1 MVKNMQKNLFYGP
14 LMDMLDMNDPLI
26 VLADTIQ
33 WSKIEKELSKYYNNQ
48 NGGRPNKPIR
58 LMVGLLLLKQLKN
71 LSDEKVVEEWKQNLY
86 MQYFCGLTDY
96 TPSLPCHPTE
106 LVKFR
111 NRIGK
116 DGFEYIFKHS
126 IELHNGQDIKEKQVI
141 VDTTVQ
147 ESNLTYP
154 TDGKLAIKIIN
165 HLHKIAKKEKIRLRR
180 SYIKEI
186 KQHRINLRFFRHP
199 KKIKKAKGSMKRLRT
214 IAKTILRDIDRK
226 FGELNINDLNSKAMQ
241 LHNKYA
247 QSFYF
252 YMRILLQEKHTKNKI
267 YSLHE
272 IDAYAVNKGKDNKG
286 YEYGTK
292 ASIVTTKNSG
302 IIVGVSAHK
311 KNEHD
316 SKTLQSA
323 LENTISNIG
332 NKIINEAICDR
343 GYRGKKE
350 VVINDSIISIS
361 IPGNRL
367 KSDTEK
373 QIKIKQE
380 KFKRRAAIE
389 PVIGHL
395 KSDYKMARNYLKGFI
410 GDQIN
415 LLLAATAFNL
425 KKWMR
430 IYFFALFSKDLCLFK
445 ETTGKLKQYYEQ
457 LIVLV
462 QIKIYI
468 VLSRKEI

>member
-1 MVKNMQKNLFYGP
+1 
-14 LMDMLDMNDPLI
+14 
-26 VLADTIQ
+26 
-33 WSKIEKELSKYYNNQ
+33 
-48 NGGRPNKPIR
+48 
-58 LMVGLLLLKQLKN
+58 
-71 LSDEKVVEEWKQNLY
+71 
-86 MQYFCGLTDY
+86 MQYFCGLTNY

-165 HLHKIAKKEKIRLRR
+165 HFHKIAKKEKIRLRR

-199 KKIKKAKGSMKRLRT
+199 KKIKKAKCSMKRLRT

-226 FGELNINDLNSKAMQ
+226 FGKLNINDLNSKAMQ

-247 QSFYF
+247 NSFYL
-252 YMRILLQEKHTKNKI
+252 YMRILLQEKHAKNKI

-272 IDAYAVNKGKDNKG
+272 IDAYAVNKGKDNKS

-323 LENTISNIG
+323 LENSISNIG
-332 NKIINEAICDR
+332 NRVIKEAICDR

-350 VVINDSIISIS
+350 V
-361 IPGNRL
+361 
-367 KSDTEK
+367 TT
-373 QIKIKQE
+373 
-380 KFKRRAAIE
+380 
-389 PVIGHL
+389 
-395 KSDYKMARNYLKGFI
+395 YLP
-410 GDQIN
+410 
-415 LLLAATAFNL
+415 A
-425 KKWMR
+425 
-430 IYFFALFSKDLCLFK
+430 
-445 ETTGKLKQYYEQ
+445 Q
-457 LIVLV
+457 LYL
-462 QIKIYI
+462 
-468 VLSRKEI
+468 

>member
-1 MVKNMQKNLFYGP
+1 MVKIMQKNLFYGS
-14 LMDMLDMNDPLI
+14 LMDMLDSNDPLV
-26 VLADTIQ
+26 VLANTIQ
-33 WSKIEKELSKYYNNQ
+33 WSKFENEFLKYYKNKNS
-48 NGGRPNKPIR
+48 GRPNKPIR

-71 LSDEKVVEEWKQNLY
+71 LSDERVVEEFKQNLY
-86 MQYFCGLTDY
+86 MQYFCGFTDY
-96 TPSLPCHPTE
+96 IPALPCHPTE

-126 IELHNGQDIKEKQVI
+126 IELHDDKNINEEQVI

-165 HLHKIAKKEKIRLRR
+165 HLHKIAKKENVKLRR

-186 KQHRINLRFFRHP
+186 KLHRINLRFFRHP
-199 KKIKKAKGSMKRLRT
+199 KKIKKAKGSIKRLRT
-214 IAKTILRDIDRK
+214 IAKILIRDIDRK
-226 FGELNINDLNSKAMQ
+226 FGEPNINNLNSQAMQ
-241 LHNKYA
+241 LHNRYA
-247 QSFYF
+247 LKFYL
-252 YMRILLQEKHTKNKI
+252 YMRVLLQEKNSKNKI

-272 IDAYAVNKGKDNKG
+272 IDAYAVNKGKEHKG

-292 ASIVTTKNSG
+292 ASIVTTKKSG

-311 KNEHD
+311 KYEHD

-323 LENTISNIG
+323 LENTISHVGDN
-332 NKIINEAICDR
+332 IINEAICDR
-343 GYRGKKE
+343 GYKGKKE
-350 VVINDSIISIS
+350 IVINANTISIS
-361 IPGNRL
+361 IPGKQL
-367 KSDTEK
+367 KRDTQK
-373 QIKIKQE
+373 QIKIKKE

-389 PVIGHL
+389 PIIGHL
-395 KSDYKMARNYLKGFI
+395 KSDHRMARNYLKGFI
-410 GDQIN
+410 GDEIN

-430 IYFFALFSKDLCLFK
+430 IYFYALFIQDFTLL
-445 ETTGKLKQYYEQ
+445 LKAIKQIQRLKSLY
-457 LIVLV
+457 LLLV
-462 QIKIYI
+462 RIKINIFMKYN
-468 VLSRKEI
+468 